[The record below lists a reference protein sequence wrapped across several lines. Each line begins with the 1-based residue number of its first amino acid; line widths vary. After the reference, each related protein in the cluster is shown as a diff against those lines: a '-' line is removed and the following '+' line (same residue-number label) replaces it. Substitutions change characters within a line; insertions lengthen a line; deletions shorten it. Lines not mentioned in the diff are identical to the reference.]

1 MPEDMTTTD
10 VEAEEKSPVERVSEE
25 MKKLGEEL
33 VKLHNEGLS
42 VLSVNWEEEKK
53 HIIVDHDST
62 ALEDLNKSLES

>member
-25 MKKLGEEL
+25 MEKLGEEL

-53 HIIVDHDST
+53 HIIVECDSIT
-62 ALEDLNKSLES
+62 SQDFNKSLES